1 MEYSKDLI
9 IPSDSG
15 YCFPFVAL
23 EGNPVSVILDYGE
36 QINPSTG
43 QKFNHTGIDFSVSK
57 GSPLYALADGM
68 VTGIGDDDVHGHT
81 ITARYGNFY
90 VIYGHVSECLR
101 EYGERVRAR
110 DVIARSGSFVHLGV
124 LYKGEVID
132 PKEFIDLIA
141 ANINELESLGEMM
154 HSDKQNP
161 TNTEY
166 DQFSDEISVLF
177 VRYFPSYMSALRTGT
192 YRPSETFEEKM
203 RSLFVSSASQNY
215 FYEKAAYRRQSF
227 GTHRPCRSLGRKG
240 SGPPYHRLPSLCR
253 SDASYLYFRLDRRA
267 KKAVLQGDG
276 GQLLTVDPLKELQTD
291 IQSFDISHR
300 AFLYYNQSGDRVW
313 TKGYFNNRPK
323 GEKSVEVTQTWPS
336 NLHRVR

>member
-15 YCFPFVAL
+15 YCFPFVAF
-23 EGNPVSVILDYGE
+23 EDNPVSVILDYGE

-215 FYEKAAYRRQSF
+215 FYEKAPTVANPLGLTDRAAPLVAKAQDLLITDFLHYVAV
-227 GTHRPCRSLGRKG
+227 TH
-240 SGPPYHRLPSLCR
+240 HIFI
-253 SDASYLYFRLDRRA
+253 SDWTDEQ
-267 KKAVLQGDG
+267 KKKLFSKAMV
-276 GQLLTVDPLKELQTD
+276 V
-291 IQSFDISHR
+291 SC
-300 AFLYYNQSGDRVW
+300 
-313 TKGYFNNRPK
+313 
-323 GEKSVEVTQTWPS
+323 
-336 NLHRVR
+336 